1 MDLDPETGG
10 TFMDPVDNN
19 EGWGWAELLTSP
31 GYTLVIIISTC
42 PLYSRLEIQPPLIE
56 LLLGS
61 WNVVRC
67 LGQLAVKACC
77 TCCKNSS
84 RFGDQV
90 ELDAQKTERHR

>member
-1 MDLDPETGG
+1 MDLNPETGG

-31 GYTLVIIISTC
+31 GYTLVIIISTFV
-42 PLYSRLEIQPPLIE
+42 YIGDSTPPIE
-56 LLLGS
+56 FLSGS

-77 TCCKNSS
+77 TCCKNPS

-90 ELDAQKTERHR
+90 ELDAQKTERHI

>member
-1 MDLDPETGG
+1 MDLNPETGG

-31 GYTLVIIISTC
+31 GYTLVIIIFTF
-42 PLYSRLEIQPPLIE
+42 PLYSRLIE
-56 LLLGS
+56 FLSGS

-67 LGQLAVKACC
+67 LGQLAVKARC

-84 RFGDQV
+84 GFDDQV